1 VIIPILQLLHLYT
14 EYIDEL
20 ADSWIDHIILNVEKG
35 WNLFLLIL
43 YENERFNWKSKQF
56 WSNDATVVM
65 KVQKYKEN
73 SRKLV

>member
-1 VIIPILQLLHLYT
+1 MIIPILQLLHLYT

-56 WSNDATVVM
+56 WSNDVTVVM